1 MIKRLCEDYDIFMFD
16 LDRTVFDTYTKK
28 GEPIWAKQMIKPLF
42 QIGKNA
48 VEDDCESVC
57 YLQGGVRSILK
68 YLYSNG
74 KKVGFIS
81 RGGVYDV
88 EYDKQ
93 PSVLLLRKFGVYE
106 YFNYAKFMFY
116 KTEVK
121 AGHLSQ
127 FGKCVFFDDMDKD
140 LEEARKIGGVKII
153 DRNEFNH
160 WDDLL

>member
-16 LDRTVFDTYTKK
+16 LDRTVFDTYSKS
-28 GEPIWAKQMIKPLF
+28 GEPIWAKQMIKPLV
-42 QIGKNA
+42 QIGNNIIK
-48 VEDDCESVC
+48 DDCESNC
-57 YLQGGVRSILK
+57 YLQPGVRSVLK
-68 YLYSNG
+68 YLYSKD

-88 EYDKQ
+88 EYNEQ
-93 PSVLLLRKFGVYE
+93 PSVLLLRKFGVYK
-106 YFNYAKFMFY
+106 YFTYAKFMFY

-140 LEEARKIGGVKII
+140 LEAAREIGGVKVI
-153 DRNEFNH
+153 DRKKFNR
-160 WDDLL
+160 WRELL

>member
-1 MIKRLCEDYDIFMFD
+1 MF
-16 LDRTVFDTYTKK
+16 KK
-28 GEPIWAKQMIKPLF
+28 
-42 QIGKNA
+42 
-48 VEDDCESVC
+48 
-57 YLQGGVRSILK
+57 K
-68 YLYSNG
+68 YLKLNN

-93 PSVLLLRKFGVYE
+93 PSVLLLRKFGIYE

-140 LEEARKIGGVKII
+140 LEEARKIGGVKVI